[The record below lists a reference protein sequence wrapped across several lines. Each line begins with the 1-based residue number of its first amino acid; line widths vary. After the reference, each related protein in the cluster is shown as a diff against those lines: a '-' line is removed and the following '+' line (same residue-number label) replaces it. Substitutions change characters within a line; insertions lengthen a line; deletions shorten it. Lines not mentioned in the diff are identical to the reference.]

1 MSHFITHLLVTLVLL
16 LITKSVRKMA
26 EKQMLGVEGRIT
38 LFARL
43 LPLIPLGFFSTFAV
57 YALQDPD
64 PDDRIAGVCIL
75 ICAVLLLV
83 GLIYYWTYR
92 LVLNDEW
99 ILTQSL
105 IGPDRMIYLSQPF
118 ELIVDPQMKHFIVR
132 QDGKTLKVTWIVS
145 GFRDILARL
154 IETRSRMIF

>member
-1 MSHFITHLLVTLVLL
+1 MSHFITHLLVALVLL
-16 LITKSVRKMA
+16 LITKSVRQMA
-26 EKQMLGVEGRIT
+26 EKRMSGVEGRIT

-64 PDDRIAGVCIL
+64 PDDRIAGVCVL
-75 ICAVLLLV
+75 VCAVLLLC
-83 GLIYYWTYR
+83 GLIYYWTFR

-99 ILTQSL
+99 ILTQFL
-105 IGPDRMIYLSQPF
+105 IGSDRIIYLSQPF
-118 ELIVDPQMKHFIVR
+118 ELIVDSEMKHFILR

-145 GFRDILARL
+145 GFQDILARL
-154 IETRSRMIF
+154 IEKRSEMIF